1 MKVLEEYEFRFVC
14 PIEPKKNSEGKCIE
28 NYPSSRYDNKAG
40 LKLHDHREP
49 FCDFSIDKKFT
60 ENTGVY
66 IFLVNR
72 EIKYAGSCQYR
83 VNTDHALRQRIRDYG
98 NISPRNCY
106 DPKGQSTNCRINK
119 IIMDCTNKGEVV
131 ELYFL
136 ELEDRKEINNI
147 EWHIIQKCKPPWN
160 LQF

>member
-1 MKVLEEYEFRFVC
+1 MKVLGCEFSFIC
-14 PIEPKKNSEGKCIE
+14 SIEPKKDSEGKCIE
-28 NYPSSRYDNKAG
+28 RRPSSRYAKKHIR
-40 LKLHDHREP
+40 KLHGYPEP

-66 IFLVNR
+66 IFVVNR

-98 NISPRNCY
+98 NISPRKCY
-106 DPKGQSTNCRINK
+106 EKGQKTNCRINK

>member
-72 EIKYAGSCQYR
+72 EIKYAGQCQYR

-136 ELEDRKEINNI
+136 ELEDRKEINDI
-147 EWHIIQKCKPPWN
+147 ERHIIQKCKPPWN
-160 LQF
+160 L

>member
-1 MKVLEEYEFRFVC
+1 MKVLEYDFC
-14 PIEPKKNSEGKCIE
+14 LICSIEPKKDSEGKCIE
-28 NYPSSRYDNKAG
+28 RRPSSRYATQR
-40 LKLHDHREP
+40 KLHGYPEP

-66 IFLVNR
+66 IFVVNR

-98 NISPRNCY
+98 NISPRKCY
-106 DPKGQSTNCRINK
+106 EGGQYTNCRINK
-119 IIMDCTNKGEVV
+119 KIMDCTNKGEVV

-136 ELEDRKEINNI
+136 ELEDRKEIDNI
-147 EWHIIQKCKPPWN
+147 ERHIRQKCKPPWN